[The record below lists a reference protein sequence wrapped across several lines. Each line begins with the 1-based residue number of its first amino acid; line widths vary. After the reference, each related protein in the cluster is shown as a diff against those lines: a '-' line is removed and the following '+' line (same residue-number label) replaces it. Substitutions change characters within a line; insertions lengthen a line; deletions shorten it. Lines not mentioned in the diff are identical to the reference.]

1 MPLRCETIEKHTRPS
16 PPITASTSTPT
27 AGCDRIHGTHRTPNR
42 LPSVRSMARLSR
54 DRRGPKFGGLALVET
69 EELSD
74 AKAAAILVEFD
85 VKVEGVPLPSRY

>member
-1 MPLRCETIEKHTRPS
+1 
-16 PPITASTSTPT
+16 
-27 AGCDRIHGTHRTPNR
+27 
-42 LPSVRSMARLSR
+42 MARLSR